1 MPLQV
6 RAAALPSTLHAG
18 LPARRHPTC
27 GTEPVM
33 TLDANTHKS
42 SPRSRVR
49 GHITSNSGGSS
60 PTLAPS
66 PCSTSVPNDTRVIT
80 LPCSMKHGIYI
91 SGKGGGLIP
100 MTSFRAVMDASW
112 CATALSCHTLPC
124 KTSGSCAS
132 SVGITLSLSGTR
144 RPKGMSAT
152 PPRPYC
158 DHEHAARRAC
168 PLTSSSH
175 EFLYPGTRGAC
186 CWP

>member
-1 MPLQV
+1 MRLPPRTWTHAPSRAAKDRHRALTSTAMPLQV

-112 CATALSCHTLPC
+112 CATVRPATIPSRPAFLRLYLVIPYHAKHRVPVQAL
-124 KTSGSCAS
+124 
-132 SVGITLSLSGTR
+132 
-144 RPKGMSAT
+144 
-152 PPRPYC
+152 
-158 DHEHAARRAC
+158 
-168 PLTSSSH
+168 
-175 EFLYPGTRGAC
+175 
-186 CWP
+186 